1 MNKTI
6 IKIFYSLAVAGLCLS
21 INASNND
28 SSMTGYWLTSQSIVH
43 VKECENSLCAVIEHI
58 FVENGIDPESILDKN
73 NKDKSM
79 RERSLIG
86 INLIDNFSYI
96 SGAKELSG
104 GKIYDP
110 GRGRSFKS
118 SLYLL
123 ENGNLKVEG
132 CLMRLCGHEEWKPL
146 LVSLNDD
153 GTKSATLREALQL
166 YEKN

>member
-1 MNKTI
+1 M
-6 IKIFYSLAVAGLCLS
+6 IKGDKIL
-21 INASNND
+21 
-28 SSMTGYWLTSQSIVH
+28 
-43 VKECENSLCAVIEHI
+43 
-58 FVENGIDPESILDKN
+58 NGKWI
-73 NKDKSM
+73 
-79 RERSLIG
+79 
-86 INLIDNFSYI
+86 
-96 SGAKELSG
+96 LSG

-146 LVSLNDD
+146 IVSLNDD
-153 GTKSATLREALQL
+153 GKKSATLREALQL

>member
-1 MNKTI
+1 
-6 IKIFYSLAVAGLCLS
+6 
-21 INASNND
+21 
-28 SSMTGYWLTSQSIVH
+28 
-43 VKECENSLCAVIEHI
+43 
-58 FVENGIDPESILDKN
+58 
-73 NKDKSM
+73 M
-79 RERSLIG
+79 RERSLLG
-86 INLIDNFSYI
+86 INLIEDFVYSND
-96 SGAKELSG
+96 AKELSG

-146 LVSLNDD
+146 IVSLNDD
-153 GTKSATLREALQL
+153 GKKSATLREALQL